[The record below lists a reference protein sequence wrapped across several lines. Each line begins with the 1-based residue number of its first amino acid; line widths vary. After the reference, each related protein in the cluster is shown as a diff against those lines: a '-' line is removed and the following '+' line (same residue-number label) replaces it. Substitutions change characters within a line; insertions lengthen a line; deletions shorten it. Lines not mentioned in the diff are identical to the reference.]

1 MDKSCFCGASPAVR
15 VVSGNDLTVEAL
27 LSVYDKDSG
36 FYKPLDLSDASV
48 VSLRLVGTFSKVQG
62 KDTAVAGS
70 KVSALFP
77 AGSLGVGVYGVEVTF
92 KDSEGNGRAFER
104 NLIGIVATSGE
115 ATTESSAEGETGE
128 GLNVTVDV
136 KTRTV
141 RIGGSG
147 AGVSDYNLLENRPSV
162 NGHTLEGDKT
172 AEDLGLMPEGGAYTK
187 EEADG
192 TFQTKEKAAEDL
204 QTVTEAL
211 DGKVEK
217 EKGKGL
223 STNDYT
229 DGDKEKV
236 RKALLEETDPTVPG
250 WAKEATKPAYTA
262 KEVGALPDTTKIPTK
277 VSELEN
283 DSGYLTEH
291 QPLDGYAKK
300 TELPSKTSQLTND
313 SGFIDSTALA
323 PFAKTGDVNAELK
336 KKADKSDVEPY
347 DCSWVFRLANGSEV
361 TYEQYSELDRVIQSG
376 RPLYALY
383 EERNSSVIGYMDSHS
398 GNWTEI
404 GFLLYTSYGGGIR
417 CVVSDYNMVD
427 DGHYSE
433 ANISYWELQERLVSG
448 ASIKTVNGESVL
460 GSGDI
465 KTPAPTKVSELE
477 NDKGFLTE
485 HQSLEAYYQK
495 AAAQLDNRV
504 VAEVIVSLAARLDA
518 LEGSRGLLGD
528 ATAGTLDVKEL
539 TKCRYPAVMRG
550 HGVPAE
556 ANVPVNL
563 PDGLPWDGIPA
574 FAGQLYINLD
584 ASSGGLYYAVGCYSV
599 SDWKQA

>member
-1 MDKSCFCGASPAVR
+1 MDKSCFCGSSPAVR

-27 LSVYDKDSG
+27 LSLYDRDSG
-36 FYKPLDLSDASV
+36 VYKPLDLSDASD

-70 KVSALFP
+70 KVSVLFP

-115 ATTESSAEGETGE
+115 ATIESSAEGDTGE

-147 AGVSDYNLLENRPSV
+147 SGVSDYNLLENRPSV

-172 AEDLGLMPEGGAYTK
+172 AEDLGLMPSGGAYTK

-192 TFQTKEKAAEDL
+192 RFETKEKAASDL
-204 QTVTEAL
+204 QAVTEAL
-211 DGKVEK
+211 DGKVE
-217 EKGKGL
+217 
-223 STNDYT
+223 
-229 DGDKEKV
+229 
-236 RKALLEETDPTVPG
+236 
-250 WAKEATKPAYTA
+250 
-262 KEVGALPDTTKIPTK
+262 
-277 VSELEN
+277 
-283 DSGYLTEH
+283 
-291 QPLDGYAKK
+291 
-300 TELPSKTSQLTND
+300 
-313 SGFIDSTALA
+313 
-323 PFAKTGDVNAELK
+323 

-361 TYEQYSELDRVIQSG
+361 TYEQYSELDRVIRSG

-383 EERNSSVIGYMDSHS
+383 KERNSSVIGYVDSHS
-398 GNWTEI
+398 DNWTEI

-433 ANISYWELQERLVSG
+433 ANTSYWELQERLVSG
-448 ASIKTVNGESVL
+448 TNIKTINGVPVL

-465 KTPAPTKVSELE
+465 KTPVPTKVSELE

-504 VAEVIVSLAARLDA
+504 VAEAIVSLAARLDA

-528 ATAGTLDVKEL
+528 ATAGTLDVRGL
-539 TKCRYPAVMRG
+539 TRCRYPLVMLG

-563 PDGLPWDGIPA
+563 PDGLPWDGVPA
-574 FAGQLYINLD
+574 FAGQQYVNLD
-584 ASSGGLYYAVGCYSV
+584 APSGGLYYATGNETVD
-599 SDWKQA
+599 DWKQA